1 MLLPSHPAVQ
11 EMFFIPSALYKLPY
25 HLLSSCLPQF
35 QHCFLHQVR
44 YFLVVKKKT
53 ARKACCNISLHN
65 FLHAGPAATVTLV
78 LGLNSSI
85 QELSVTLQTAVTV
98 QTIAQVLGFSW
109 NVGSDVFS
117 ISNPFIDYVGSTSP
131 PTLSVGGTISI
142 PFIGFQNQASLQ
154 IAAFSGT
161 AGSSGTSLSVSHVR
175 RVQQNSR

>member
-1 MLLPSHPAVQ
+1 MQAPEYSCELEPLLPA
-11 EMFFIPSALYKLPY
+11 I
-25 HLLSSCLPQF
+25 
-35 QHCFLHQVR
+35 LH
-44 YFLVVKKKT
+44 YT
-53 ARKACCNISLHN
+53 
-65 FLHAGPAATVTLV
+65 GPAATATLV
-78 LGLNSSI
+78 LSPNRTI
-85 QELSVTLQTAVTV
+85 AELAVNFQTAVTV
-98 QTIAQVLGFSW
+98 KSIAQVLGFSW

-142 PFIGFQNQASLQ
+142 PVIGFQNQASLQ